1 MEITSNTYLFISI
14 ETYHSINPSRIS
26 ILSTS
31 ETKEQRFDDKYFKDY
46 PLIIPDYPSDE
57 KYFVDTTI
65 INNTMT
71 KGFGA
76 DFDGDTISLRAVYTV
91 EANQEAEKLI
101 NSKLAFLNQSGST
114 TRILSNES
122 VQALYTLTC

>member
-1 MEITSNTYLFISI
+1 MRWKSLVRFGWGEKLEIISNTYLFISI

-31 ETKEQRFDDKYFKDY
+31 ETKEQKFDDKYFKDY
-46 PLIIPDYPSDE
+46 PFVIPDYPSDE

-71 KGFGA
+71 KGFG
-76 DFDGDTISLRAVYTV
+76 
-91 EANQEAEKLI
+91 K
-101 NSKLAFLNQSGST
+101 
-114 TRILSNES
+114 S
-122 VQALYTLTC
+122 VPTY